1 VRYLHQ
7 LQGRLREQLE
17 AGRLAKI
24 FRLESDLL
32 PIIARMESHGFAVN
46 VEKMRE
52 IRSQSDRNATI
63 LASELRTDFDE
74 ERLNLGSPQQL
85 VDAFKEAGVE
95 LHDTSEQTLCALDD
109 PRAKKFWLG
118 ELKPNSLQAS
128 KRFCAPND
136 QAVFTPLSTRW
147 VP

>member
-1 VRYLHQ
+1 
-7 LQGRLREQLE
+7 
-17 AGRLAKI
+17 
-24 FRLESDLL
+24 
-32 PIIARMESHGFAVN
+32 MESHGFAVN

-52 IRSQSDRNATI
+52 IRSQAETNATI
-63 LASELRTDFDE
+63 LASELRIDFDE

-95 LHDTSEQTLCALDD
+95 LMIPASRLFALWMIHV
-109 PRAKKFWLG
+109 RRKFWLG